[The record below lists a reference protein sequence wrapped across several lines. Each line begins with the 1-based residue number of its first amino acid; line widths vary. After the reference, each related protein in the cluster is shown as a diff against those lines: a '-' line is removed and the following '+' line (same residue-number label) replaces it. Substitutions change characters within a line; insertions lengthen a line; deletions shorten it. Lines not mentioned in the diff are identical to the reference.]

1 MKRFIAVLLV
11 VLATACLM
19 TGCSSGMKDGTYKA
33 QFKDY
38 DDHGWKDYV
47 SITVKDGK
55 ITDVDYDSM
64 NADGTKKSEDQA
76 YRESME
82 PVSKTYPAK
91 FYNPKKVDAV
101 TGATNS
107 SNDFKIL
114 AVEAIKAAK
123 AGTTDAV
130 EVSK

>member
-55 ITDVDYDSM
+55 ITDVD
-64 NADGTKKSEDQA
+64 QA

-91 FYNPKKVDAV
+91 FYKELEDQLSEKQDPKKVDAV